1 MHDRWAMQIKLDR
14 NKLEE
19 STRLVGTTSWAAIGA
34 GAVVALAIQV
44 LLLLLGLALSLS
56 VGDHIPAGGYAFWA
70 VIVEMFAL
78 AVGSALAAHVAH
90 PGRELGG
97 ITAGVMTWATFI
109 VLSIVVGRYALFA
122 VASTST
128 TAWAGFFGALFGLAA
143 AIFGG
148 IVGSTGSRHIHLR
161 RRHNTLPMGTTQTGP
176 M

>member
-1 MHDRWAMQIKLDR
+1 MQIKLDR

-44 LLLLLGLALSLS
+44 LLLLLGLAIAMS
-56 VGDHIPAGGYAFWA
+56 VGDRMVAGGYAFWT
-70 VIVEMFAL
+70 VIVEMLAL
-78 AVGSALAAHVAH
+78 GIGSALAAHITH

-97 ITAGVMTWATFI
+97 IAAGVMTWATFI
-109 VLSIVVGRYALFA
+109 VLGIVVGRFGG
-122 VASTST
+122 VDSST
-128 TAWAGFFGALFGLAA
+128 TAWAGFIGALLGLAS

-148 IVGSTGSRHIHLR
+148 IIGSTGGRHIHLR
-161 RRHNTLPMGTTQTGP
+161 RRHTTLPMGTTQTGP